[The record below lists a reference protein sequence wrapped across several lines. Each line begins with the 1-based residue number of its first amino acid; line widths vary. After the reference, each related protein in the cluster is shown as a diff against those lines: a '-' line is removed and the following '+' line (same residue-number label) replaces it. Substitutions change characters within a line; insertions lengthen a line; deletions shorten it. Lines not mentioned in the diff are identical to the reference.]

1 MNKKLC
7 QDFKKSFTIRYNSFT
22 KCKKY
27 CTIKAMGKC
36 KRRTLHKT
44 NTSYFMTRETA
55 VNNIFK
61 MITDTSKKSKK
72 SFDFRNALN
81 TISLFGI
88 SAEELSEAGVPYEN
102 LKALGSS
109 LN

>member
-1 MNKKLC
+1 
-7 QDFKKSFTIRYNSFT
+7 
-22 KCKKY
+22 
-27 CTIKAMGKC
+27 MGKC
-36 KRRTLHKT
+36 KRRTLYKS

-61 MITDTSKKSKK
+61 MITKKTKK
-72 SFDFRNALN
+72 RYDKKNVLN

-102 LKALGSS
+102 LKALGSAIS
-109 LN
+109 

>member
-1 MNKKLC
+1 
-7 QDFKKSFTIRYNSFT
+7 
-22 KCKKY
+22 
-27 CTIKAMGKC
+27 MGKC

-61 MITDTSKKSKK
+61 MVTDTRKKSKK
-72 SFDFRNALN
+72 SFEFKNAFNL
-81 TISLFGI
+81 ISLFGI

-102 LKALGSS
+102 LRALSSS